1 MTSVRFGTCV
11 LDFDARQL
19 TRDGRPAHLS
29 PKAFELLKIL
39 ITERPKALSKDELH
53 ARIWQGTFVSD
64 DSLATLVAEAR
75 AVIGD
80 QARRPTFLR
89 TVHGFGYA
97 FSSTAEAADPPP
109 LQGSAIVG
117 WLVTQGRAIV
127 LKEGEYVI
135 GRDPGVPVLLD
146 SIRVSRRHARVTV
159 HDLSAAIED
168 LGSRNGTSVNGER
181 LTGLVP
187 LSNGDQITIGEFT
200 LRFRS
205 ASDTTLTEPDG

>member
-1 MTSVRFGTCV
+1 MTAPPRVRYDGCGFVVTSVRFGTCV

-19 TRDGRPAHLS
+19 FRDGRAAHLS

-97 FSSTAEAADPPP
+97 FSSGVEVADSPSS
-109 LQGSAIVG
+109 QESAVAG
-117 WLVTQGRAIV
+117 WLVIQGRAIV
-127 LKEGEYVI
+127 LKEGEHVI

-146 SIRVSRRHARVTV
+146 SIRVSAGT
-159 HDLSAAIED
+159 LA
-168 LGSRNGTSVNGER
+168 SR
-181 LTGLVP
+181 
-187 LSNGDQITIGEFT
+187 
-200 LRFRS
+200 
-205 ASDTTLTEPDG
+205 A